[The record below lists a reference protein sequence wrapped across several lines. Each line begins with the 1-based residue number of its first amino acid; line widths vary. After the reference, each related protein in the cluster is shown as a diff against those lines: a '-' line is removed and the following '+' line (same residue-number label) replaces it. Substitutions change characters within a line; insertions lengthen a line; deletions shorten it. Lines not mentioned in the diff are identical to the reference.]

1 MMPSNTK
8 TFPRRENS
16 NSSTSSFGGNHKSN
30 SNLSSDDTLNF
41 PGQWRFSQCFGD
53 KSESAEIAEGIQLA
67 NYIIGDLISA
77 LQFDKSG
84 IFLASGD
91 RAGRIVLFEKS
102 SSSNEYR
109 FYTEFQSHEPEF
121 DYLKSLEINEKI
133 NKIEWWASRPVN
145 DSLFLLTTNGK
156 KKFFT
161 QLIFRQDDKNVE
173 D

>member
-16 NSSTSSFGGNHKSN
+16 ASSSSSYGGSHKSY
-30 SNLSSDDTLNF
+30 SNTSSDDTLNF

-53 KSESAEIAEGIQLA
+53 KSESAEIAEG
-67 NYIIGDLISA
+67 NSTTTYHIGDLISA

-84 IFLASGD
+84 NFLASGD
-91 RAGRIVLFEKS
+91 RAGRIVLFERAS
-102 SSSNEYR
+102 SANEYR

-133 NKIEWWASRPVN
+133 NKIEWWANRPVN
-145 DSLFLLTTNGK
+145 DSIFLLTTNGK
-156 KKFFT
+156 GDFV
-161 QLIFRQDDKNVE
+161 IIHV
-173 D
+173 